1 MAPFLPGDFITFSGF
16 RRPSPSPPEVI
27 AFSIVAQNVQIL
39 TPPSIIYIRT
49 VLALLGIA
57 SPNPTSEVAAS
68 RFIGFV
74 SNPLATVT
82 LSAIDIDPC
91 TGTTRDRM
99 ISSFGLRG
107 GRNFQNK
114 FEYRNEILAGYVRE
128 YRVDVEVEGRKVRAV
143 TRNGIL
149 AGTYV
154 QPVNVWVYAEGEVP
168 GTAPVAH
175 EFRSMG
181 FLARG
186 AGRDAEGRVWGALEP
201 FPQEGGAGEWVCEEE
216 EEQNG
221 AATVTAV
228 LTGSDGGEDAVAG
241 EVTLEKRRI
250 FGSRIALVKV
260 QAVVDQDESA
270 RPDVVVVAPAEK
282 AVIAEKEALE
292 EAKILDDLSLE
303 F

>member
-1 MAPFLPGDFITFSGF
+1 
-16 RRPSPSPPEVI
+16 
-27 AFSIVAQNVQIL
+27 
-39 TPPSIIYIRT
+39 
-49 VLALLGIA
+49 
-57 SPNPTSEVAAS
+57 
-68 RFIGFV
+68 
-74 SNPLATVT
+74 
-82 LSAIDIDPC
+82 
-91 TGTTRDRM
+91 M

-181 FLARG
+181 FLVRG
-186 AGRDAEGRVWGALEP
+186 VGRDAEGRVWGALEP

-216 EEQNG
+216 EQNG
-221 AATVTAV
+221 AATATAV
-228 LTGSDGGEDAVAG
+228 LAGSDGGENAAGG

-260 QAVVDQDESA
+260 QAVVDEDESA
-270 RPDVVVVAPAEK
+270 RPDAVVVAPAEK
-282 AVIAEKEALE
+282 ATIAEKEALE
-292 EAKILDDLSLE
+292 EAKILDDLLLE
-303 F
+303 V

>member
-1 MAPFLPGDFITFSGF
+1 
-16 RRPSPSPPEVI
+16 
-27 AFSIVAQNVQIL
+27 
-39 TPPSIIYIRT
+39 
-49 VLALLGIA
+49 
-57 SPNPTSEVAAS
+57 
-68 RFIGFV
+68 
-74 SNPLATVT
+74 
-82 LSAIDIDPC
+82 
-91 TGTTRDRM
+91 
-99 ISSFGLRG
+99 
-107 GRNFQNK
+107 
-114 FEYRNEILAGYVRE
+114 
-128 YRVDVEVEGRKVRAV
+128 VRAV

-260 QAVVDQDESA
+260 QAVVDEDESA